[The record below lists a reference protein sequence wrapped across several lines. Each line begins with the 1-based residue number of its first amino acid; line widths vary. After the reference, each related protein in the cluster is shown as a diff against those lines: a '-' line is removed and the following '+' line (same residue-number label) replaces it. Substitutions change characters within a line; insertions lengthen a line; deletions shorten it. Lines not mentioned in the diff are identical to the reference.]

1 MLRSLNAVLLFAGA
15 LCVGTVLGS
24 SVNVASADVLGA
36 IDATAQTA
44 SQVKEPAPDPNKK
57 NAGDPCKSSDE
68 CQAHHTCKKV
78 GDKNACVAPPRREL
92 PPGAVT

>member
-24 SVNVASADVLGA
+24 SVNVASADVLRA
-36 IDATAQTA
+36 IDATANSA
-44 SQVKEPAPDPNKK
+44 SQVKQPAPDPNKK
-57 NAGDPCKSSDE
+57 NPGDPCKSSDE
-68 CQAHHTCKKV
+68 CQSHHSCNKV
-78 GDKNACVAPPRREL
+78 GDKNVCVAPPRREL

>member
-44 SQVKEPAPDPNKK
+44 SQVKEPAPDPKKK
-57 NAGDPCKSSDE
+57 NPGDPCKSSDE
-68 CQAHHTCKKV
+68 CQSHHSCNKV
-78 GDKNACVAPPRREL
+78 GDKNVCVAPPRREL